1 MNQAA
6 IYHRPESE
14 FAYLYKKNLMH
25 IRLQTGKDVAEV
37 CLLHGDPY
45 ELETKRWFKKSIS
58 LDKWL
63 STESHD
69 FWQIE
74 VTAPY
79 KRLSYGFLVKG
90 IDGSE
95 ILYNDQGI
103 FSVEEKYL
111 LEGNMYFRMPYFQE
125 IDRFKAPDWVK
136 ETVWYQIFPERFA
149 NGDLQNDPVG
159 TLKWGSKEHPDRTDF
174 YGGDLQGVTDHLDY
188 LVDLGINGIYF
199 CPIFTAHSN
208 HKYDTID
215 YFQIDPAFG
224 DTETFKE
231 LVAACHQRGIRVMLD
246 AVFNHL
252 GDQSPQW
259 QDVVK
264 NGEHSRYKDWFM
276 IDSFPVSYT
285 ETNDFEFASEKNYD
299 TFAFTPHMSKLNTAN
314 PEVQDFI
321 LEVASY
327 WIKEFEIDAWRLD
340 VANEVDHHLWKKFHE
355 VCFNLN
361 PDFYLLGEIWH
372 SAQSWLQGDEFTG
385 VMNYAFTDAIIGYF
399 LDKKIS
405 LTQMVSKLNR
415 QLTMYRKQTSQMMMN
430 VLDSH
435 DTPRIL
441 TVANGDKALMRQAE
455 AFTYLQTGSPCLY
468 YGDEIAMTGEMD
480 PDCRKCMV
488 WEKEKQDFAMLAF
501 FKELIIFR
509 KKYATLLSEGSIVWE
524 KIDKVSGEL
533 ILVREFAGV
542 ELQAVFNT
550 GENELTHQFSGEVL
564 LQQLTKKSKDCL
576 SIAAKGFVI
585 YQKES

>member
-14 FAYLYKKNLMH
+14 FAYLYTKNVMH

-37 CLLHGDPY
+37 RLLQGDPY
-45 ELETKRWFKKSIS
+45 ELETKKWFEKSTP
-58 LDKWL
+58 LEKWL
-63 STESHD
+63 STDSHD

-79 KRLSYGFLVKG
+79 KRLSYGFIVKG
-90 IDGSE
+90 HDGSE

-103 FSVEEKYL
+103 FSVEKQYL

-149 NGDLQNDPVG
+149 NGDSKNDPAG
-159 TLKWGSKEHPDRTDF
+159 TLKWGSKAHPDRTDF
-174 YGGDLQGVTDHLDY
+174 YGGDLQGIIDHLDY

-224 DTETFKE
+224 DAKTFKK
-231 LVAACHQRGIRVMLD
+231 LVTACHQRGIRVMLD

-259 QDVVK
+259 QDVVA
-264 NGEHSRYKDWFM
+264 NGENSRYKDWFM

-299 TFAFTPHMSKLNTAN
+299 TFAFTPHMPKLNTAN
-314 PEVQDFI
+314 REVQAFI

-355 VCFNLN
+355 VCFDLK

-385 VMNYAFTDAIIGYF
+385 VMNYAFTDAISGYF

-441 TVANGDKALMRQAE
+441 TIANDNKALMRQVE
-455 AFTYLQTGSPCLY
+455 AFTYLQIGSPCLY

-488 WEKEKQDFAMLAF
+488 WEKEKQDLTMLAF
-501 FKELIIFR
+501 FKELIAFR
-509 KKYATLLSEGSIVWE
+509 KKYAILLSEGQLNWQIVDE
-524 KIDKVSGEL
+524 KSGE
-533 ILVREFAGV
+533 ISFTRELNG
-542 ELQAVFNT
+542 ETLSAVFN
-550 GENELTHQFSGEVL
+550 SGESP
-564 LQQLTKKSKDCL
+564 LQKEIAGEIIFSQLTAVENKTSTL
-576 SIAAKGFVI
+576 APFGFVV
-585 YQKES
+585 YSK